1 VNAVKAE
8 VHRLLDAGFI
18 RGVKYLQWLANI
30 IIVRKKNGKWQMCID
45 LNKCCPKYDSPLARI
60 DQIVDKAA
68 RSETME
74 LLDHFLGYHQIW
86 LCEQD
91 EEKTSFITLF
101 WTYCYHR
108 MSEGLHNTGP
118 TFYKMMKATL
128 NDQVGRNVLSYVDDI
143 VVVSKKMENYIT
155 DLAETFVNMREARL
169 KLNPEKCVFGITKGK
184 VICGLVPTK
193 GNEANPDKI
202 KAIIQMQPLQS
213 RKDVQKLTDRI
224 VHIEAS
230 RAQLTFFTILRGST
244 NIEWGVEQ
252 QKAFDE
258 LKSYLEHL
266 PTLSSPEQGQPLILY
281 VSATHSAISGAL
293 VTEKEIMQ
301 NGKIAKQQFLVYFI
315 LEVLTGSK
323 RFYSEM
329 EKICY
334 AVIISARKLR
344 HYFEEHTIKIPTSQQ
359 LNDLCV

>member
-1 VNAVKAE
+1 VNVVKAE

-30 IIVRKKNGKWQMCID
+30 IMVRKKNGKWQMCID
-45 LNKCCPKYDSPLARI
+45 LNKCCPKYDSPLTRI

-68 RSETME
+68 GSETME

-108 MSEGLHNTGP
+108 MSEGLHNAGP
-118 TFYKMMKATL
+118 TFYRMMKATL

-193 GNEANPDKI
+193 GNEANPNKI

-224 VHIEAS
+224 AS
-230 RAQLTFFTILRGST
+230 LNQFISKLA
-244 NIEWGVEQ
+244 
-252 QKAFDE
+252 
-258 LKSYLEHL
+258 EHNL
-266 PTLSSPEQGQPLILY
+266 LSSPY
-281 VSATHSAISGAL
+281 SGAPQ
-293 VTEKEIMQ
+293 I
-301 NGKIAKQQFLVYFI
+301 
-315 LEVLTGSK
+315 
-323 RFYSEM
+323 
-329 EKICY
+329 
-334 AVIISARKLR
+334 
-344 HYFEEHTIKIPTSQQ
+344 
-359 LNDLCV
+359 